1 MPRTNQQ
8 DCEVLLVDE
17 VGSVINM
24 LFEVSKIKKKKKKG
38 NWLSLTGKDVNTCF
52 SRAI

>member
-24 LFEVSKIKKKKKKG
+24 LFEVSKIKKKKKRKLVKPDREG
-38 NWLSLTGKDVNTCF
+38 CKYMF
-52 SRAI
+52 F

>member
-17 VGSVINM
+17 VGRVINM
-24 LFEVSKIKKKKKKG
+24 LFEVSKIKKKTG

>member
-17 VGSVINM
+17 VGRVINM
-24 LFEVSKIKKKKKKG
+24 LFEVSKIKKKKKG